1 MTDKSWDRYKSM
13 RGRWIPL
20 SVRETYLSD
29 YGITHEQGKKIIDY
43 CRKATGYE
51 QILLL
56 QSCQNVNPEIANFL
70 FINLTTG
77 LGYDNICKRE
87 YIPMQRKDFQGYR
100 RKVIEEYNRLMTLL
114 GRPII

>member
-1 MTDKSWDRYKSM
+1 MTEKSWDRYKSV

-51 QILLL
+51 QVLLL
-56 QSCQNVNPEIANFL
+56 QSCQNVKPEIANFL

-100 RKVIEEYNRLMTLL
+100 RKVIKEYNRLMTLL

>member
-1 MTDKSWDRYKSM
+1 MTDKNWDRYKSM

-51 QILLL
+51 QVLLL
-56 QSCQNVNPEIANFL
+56 QSCQNVKQEIANFL

-87 YIPMQRKDFQGYR
+87 FQDVKDNLRCLPLFDNS
-100 RKVIEEYNRLMTLL
+100 VLNIT
-114 GRPII
+114 RPCKFFS

>member
-1 MTDKSWDRYKSM
+1 M
-13 RGRWIPL
+13 

-51 QILLL
+51 QVLLL
-56 QSCQNVNPEIANFL
+56 QSRQNVKPEIANFL

-77 LGYDNICKRE
+77 LGYDNICKGIHSDAEKGFPGIQKKGDRRVQQINDITWKK
-87 YIPMQRKDFQGYR
+87 YI
-100 RKVIEEYNRLMTLL
+100 VNS
-114 GRPII
+114 

>member
-43 CRKATGYE
+43 CRKATG
-51 QILLL
+51 
-56 QSCQNVNPEIANFL
+56 
-70 FINLTTG
+70 
-77 LGYDNICKRE
+77 
-87 YIPMQRKDFQGYR
+87 
-100 RKVIEEYNRLMTLL
+100 
-114 GRPII
+114 

>member
-1 MTDKSWDRYKSM
+1 MTDEGWSKYKNV

-56 QSCQNVNPEIANFL
+56 KAAR
-70 FINLTTG
+70 T
-77 LGYDNICKRE
+77 
-87 YIPMQRKDFQGYR
+87 
-100 RKVIEEYNRLMTLL
+100 
-114 GRPII
+114 